1 MNAITLEK
9 SIGEETISNSELKNI
24 RIISDIPYLV
34 GQSKVSKID
43 AEIGPEAELKDSSC
57 LAVCPVI
64 IKPHESWMWYR
75 SNVQV

>member
-1 MNAITLEK
+1 M
-9 SIGEETISNSELKNI
+9 KNI

-64 IKPHESWMWYR
+64 IKPHGCGTDQMFRFELLDEET
-75 SNVQV
+75 NVGRGNE